1 MAAQPAASSPAIAL
15 CRYSADAPHVRD
27 AILAHAAGLA
37 LRGEGGLLFIGRLA
51 TGAARPEEV
60 VAVRFATL
68 TAAQAAL
75 ARWRAGVA
83 ADMAVE
89 LIALDEAS
97 GAEAAMM
104 LFP

>member
-15 CRYSADAPHVRD
+15 CRYGADAPHVRD

-37 LRGEGGLLFIGRLA
+37 LRGEGGLLFIGRP

-68 TAAQAAL
+68 SAAEAAL

>member
-1 MAAQPAASSPAIAL
+1 MAAQPAASSPVVAL
-15 CRYSADAPHVRD
+15 CRYGAEAPHVRD

-37 LRGEGGLLFIGRLA
+37 LRGEGGLLFIGRPA

-68 TAAQAAL
+68 PAAEAAL
-75 ARWRAGVA
+75 ARWRAGLA
-83 ADMAVE
+83 GDMAVE
-89 LIALDEAS
+89 LIALDETP
-97 GAEAAMM
+97 GAEAPMM